1 MSPIDSALHELAG
14 IRSGSDPVVTVYLDT
29 KWADEH
35 QRERVRVF
43 VRERIRWAR
52 GQALDK
58 TPENLRFQRTLD
70 RVETFIDEI
79 TRQAHSEDAN
89 GVAIFACEGLG
100 LWRTMLFGQRFRQ
113 QFSIAE
119 APQLLQLARL
129 ADDFEPVIVALVD
142 GGGARVFESALGEVI
157 GDSKIEHTAPS
168 RHKMG
173 GWSQLHFQ
181 RHVRQQIERN
191 QKEAAEH
198 VTFLFDEDPSS
209 HVILVGPDRI
219 LVGFEQMLPQR
230 VRDRILCR
238 LQNPRERSDREGRMR
253 DQVMAQVMDEL
264 AEYEQRIESHNVEHV
279 VSEALAGGLGVLGPE
294 DVVLAVNEGRVHR
307 LIIEDTFDQTG
318 WRCKTCDAVGMAAV
332 TSCGYCGNET
342 TTVNLGEELAR
353 RVLGNDGEIEVLQP
367 RPLLHHYH
375 GIAAVLRH
383 RRTAQAAIGYAMEQ
397 PVF

>member
-14 IRSGSDPVVTVYLDT
+14 IRSDRDPIVTLYLDT

-43 VRERIRWAR
+43 VRERLRWAR

-58 TPENLRFQRTLD
+58 TQENLDFQKTLD
-70 RVETFIDEI
+70 RVESYVEEL
-79 TRQAHSEDAN
+79 TRQAHSEEAN

-100 LWRTMLFGQRFRQ
+100 LWRTMHFGQPFRM
-113 QFSIAE
+113 QFAMTE

-142 GGGARVFESALGEVI
+142 GGGARVFEFVLGEVI
-157 GDSKIEHTAPS
+157 GDAKIQHTAPS

-181 RHVRQQIERN
+181 RHVRQQLERN
-191 QKEAAEH
+191 QKEAAQH
-198 VTFLFDEDPSS
+198 VAFLFDEDPSS
-209 HVILVGPDRI
+209 HVILAGTDRV
-219 LVGFEQMLPQR
+219 LTGFESLLPQR
-230 VRDRILCR
+230 VRDRILCK
-238 LQNPRERSDREGRMR
+238 LPNPRELSDRDGHVR
-253 DQVMAQVMDEL
+253 DQVMAQVLDEL
-264 AEYEQRIESHNVEHV
+264 AAFEKRIEDKNVENV
-279 VSEALAGGLGVLGPE
+279 VGEALAGGLGVLGPE

-307 LIIEDTFDQTG
+307 LIVESGYDQTG
-318 WRCKTCDAVGMAAV
+318 WRCRSCDAVGTAAV
-332 TSCGYCGNET
+332 TSCGYCGQDT
-342 TTVNLGEELAR
+342 TTVDLGEELAR
-353 RVLGNDGEIEVLQP
+353 RVIENDGEVEVLEP